1 MEIFQWDATI
11 KNMCIVNTYIVN
23 FVNHL
28 IAKKL
33 FFALLSYVSQL
44 FTKFA
49 TDKKDHI
56 PICKVGL
63 KANLTFT
70 I

>member
-1 MEIFQWDATI
+1 
-11 KNMCIVNTYIVN
+11 MCIVHAYIVN

-28 IAKKL
+28 IAKKTPIFCITKL
-33 FFALLSYVSQL
+33 CHTSMCPNL
-44 FTKFA
+44 FTKYA

-56 PICKVGL
+56 QICKVGL